1 MKCKCKQCIE
11 NWASDDKWVFDE
23 NGICCRCNY
32 KMGHN
37 LPMNECIPYD
47 HKVERRNK

>member
-1 MKCKCKQCIE
+1 MKCKCKHCIE